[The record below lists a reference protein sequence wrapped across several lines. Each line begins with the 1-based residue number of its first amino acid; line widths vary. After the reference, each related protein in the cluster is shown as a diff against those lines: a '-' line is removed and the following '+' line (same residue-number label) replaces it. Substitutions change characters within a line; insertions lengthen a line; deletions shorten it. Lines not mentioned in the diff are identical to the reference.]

1 MKKLVLLTLVI
12 SNIAY
17 AGVCENGHYVEH
29 EKGITYDY
37 GVSEKCANIALAER
51 DVINAL
57 TQEVSE
63 EEFEKI
69 QRKQMEQKKEKD
81 LGDFLMGIFLE

>member
-1 MKKLVLLTLVI
+1 MKKLVLVTLVI

-17 AGVCENGHYVEH
+17 AGVCENGHYIEH

-37 GVSEKCANIALAER
+37 GVSEKCANIALDER
-51 DVINAL
+51 DAINDAL
-57 TQEVSE
+57 TQEVPQE
-63 EEFEKI
+63 VPQE
-69 QRKQMEQKKEKD
+69 EQKKD

>member
-1 MKKLVLLTLVI
+1 MEICKMKKLVLLTLVI

-17 AGVCENGHYVEH
+17 AGVCENGHYIEH

-37 GVSEKCANIALAER
+37 GVSEKCANTALDER
-51 DVINAL
+51 NAIDAL
-57 TQEVSE
+57 TQEVPQE
-63 EEFEKI
+63 VPQE
-69 QRKQMEQKKEKD
+69 EQKKEKD

>member
-17 AGVCENGHYVEH
+17 AGVCENGHYIEH

-37 GVSEKCANIALAER
+37 GVSEKCANTALDER
-51 DVINAL
+51 NAIDAL
-57 TQEVSE
+57 TQEVPQE
-63 EEFEKI
+63 MPQE
-69 QRKQMEQKKEKD
+69 EQKKD

>member
-1 MKKLVLLTLVI
+1 MEICKMKKLVLVTLVI

-17 AGVCENGHYVEH
+17 AGVCENGHYIEH

-37 GVSEKCANIALAER
+37 GVSEKCANIALDER
-51 DVINAL
+51 NAIDAL
-57 TQEVSE
+57 TQEVPQE
-63 EEFEKI
+63 VPQE
-69 QRKQMEQKKEKD
+69 EQKKD